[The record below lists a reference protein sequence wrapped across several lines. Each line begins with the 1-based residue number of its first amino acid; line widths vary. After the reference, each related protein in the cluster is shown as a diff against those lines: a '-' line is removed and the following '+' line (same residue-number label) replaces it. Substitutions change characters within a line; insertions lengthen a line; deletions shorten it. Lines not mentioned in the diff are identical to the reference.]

1 MSAVKSSI
9 LSSLTG
15 VKDKMKL
22 GLGGVDKDVEKTQD
36 HQESQ
41 QEEVRA
47 ALEKIVK
54 DQVGLLLGQI
64 QILNDNAAK
73 QQEQS
78 QQEMQILK
86 DSLKEQLNEIKDDNQ
101 KELAK
106 IKEDLIET
114 MDAKTAAAREK
125 NDDQSKKL
133 KSEIQDVLQDMN
145 KQLVQQ
151 TDGQID
157 QLKAQIDEK
166 YGEV

>member
-1 MSAVKSSI
+1 MIDRNDSFRQSVSSKVGDVQSQVDKQMSAVKSSI

-78 QQEMQILK
+78 Q
-86 DSLKEQLNEIKDDNQ
+86 
-101 KELAK
+101 
-106 IKEDLIET
+106 
-114 MDAKTAAAREK
+114 
-125 NDDQSKKL
+125 
-133 KSEIQDVLQDMN
+133 
-145 KQLVQQ
+145 
-151 TDGQID
+151 
-157 QLKAQIDEK
+157 
-166 YGEV
+166 